1 MTVLLCWN
9 YIRIPPLLL
18 LFPWAGRQEL
28 VFADSMLS
36 SDAWPGGLYMEQNR
50 RCMIL
55 RTGSRIT
62 FRKTTVMFGLKGKGT
77 ERQVG
82 PQVLL
87 STPKTD
93 GVPLQEKICTHT
105 RSHMHTQTLCFA
117 CVFVFCLRGNRKVR
131 RKERKA
137 RGMREEPAREEKPG
151 CCGGQRAGENPP
163 GEGWLRGLWRVGI
176 FNIGVFVVL
185 LCSGHCKSSSW
196 PSNLC
201 KVYPSW
207 MLGETLPRPQ
217 SSGVLTWW
225 TTEMVHVCIGRWDLG
240 GGGNHCKVPIP
251 IPYPAPQH
259 TLKHTCI
266 AVTQPPPRDVR
277 SLHEGFGLPQS

>member
-1 MTVLLCWN
+1 
-9 YIRIPPLLL
+9 
-18 LFPWAGRQEL
+18 
-28 VFADSMLS
+28 
-36 SDAWPGGLYMEQNR
+36 
-50 RCMIL
+50 
-55 RTGSRIT
+55 
-62 FRKTTVMFGLKGKGT
+62 
-77 ERQVG
+77 
-82 PQVLL
+82 
-87 STPKTD
+87 
-93 GVPLQEKICTHT
+93 
-105 RSHMHTQTLCFA
+105 
-117 CVFVFCLRGNRKVR
+117 
-131 RKERKA
+131 
-137 RGMREEPAREEKPG
+137 MREEPAREEKAG
-151 CCGGQRAGENPP
+151 YCGGQRAGENPP

-207 MLGETLPRPQ
+207 MLGESLPRPQ

-240 GGGNHCKVPIP
+240 GGGNHCKVTIP

-277 SLHEGFGLPQS
+277 SLHEGFGLPQVVELWASFFSLKKSSFGPRFLPTYCSIFLLLFTAELLNFIVCGCSSHLRALTSPALLNPLQ